1 MADWNIAPLIADHF
15 RALDQTVRS
24 EGNRQTDLSR
34 TVGFCPMSSAGTAN
48 YLPLHE
54 FLHLSR
60 TESER

>member
-34 TVGFCPMSSAGTAN
+34 TVGFCPMSSSGT
-48 YLPLHE
+48 
-54 FLHLSR
+54 
-60 TESER
+60 